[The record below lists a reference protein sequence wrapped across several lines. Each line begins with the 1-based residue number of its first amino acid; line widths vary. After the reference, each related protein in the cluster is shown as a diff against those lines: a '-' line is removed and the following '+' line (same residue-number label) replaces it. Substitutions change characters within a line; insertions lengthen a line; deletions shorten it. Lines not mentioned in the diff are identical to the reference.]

1 MKKFEE
7 FEKIIKIK
15 FKDQKLLRQAFV
27 HRSYLNENPP
37 PAGGISGHNER
48 LEFLGDAVL
57 ELATTEYL
65 YKKYP
70 DKTEGDMTG
79 FRASLVNAVMLSEVA
94 NEIGMGDFLLL
105 SKGEAKDEGKARQFI
120 MANTFEALVGAIYL
134 DSGFKKASVFLSQVL
149 FPKLEKIIEE
159 KLWIDAKS
167 LFQEKAQDALGVTPT
182 YRLIREWGP
191 DHAKT
196 FVVGVYLDNEMIAEG
211 SGFSKQE
218 AEQHAAREGLK
229 AKHWVD

>member
-1 MKKFEE
+1 MKNFEK

-15 FKDQKLLRQAFV
+15 FKDKKLLKQAFV
-27 HRSYLNENPP
+27 HRSYLNENP
-37 PAGGISGHNER
+37 SKELSHNER

-70 DKTEGDMTG
+70 GRTEGDMTG

-94 NEIGMGDFLLL
+94 NEISMSDFLLL

-120 MANTFEALVGAIYL
+120 LANTFEALVGAIYL
-134 DSGFKKASVFLSQVL
+134 DSGFKKASTFLNQVL

-167 LFQEKAQDALGVTPT
+167 LFQEKAQDALGITPT
-182 YRLIREWGP
+182 YKLVKEWGP

-196 FVVGVYLDNEMIAEG
+196 FVIGVYLNDEIIAEG

-218 AEQHAAREGLK
+218 AEQYAARGALK

>member
-1 MKKFEE
+1 MKDFSK

-15 FKDQKLLRQAFV
+15 FKDKKLLRQAFI
-27 HRSYLNENPP
+27 HRSYLNENP
-37 PAGGISGHNER
+37 SKELNHNER

-79 FRASLVNAVMLSEVA
+79 FRAALVNAVMLSEVA
-94 NEIGMGDFLLL
+94 NETGMSDFLLL
-105 SKGEAKDEGKARQFI
+105 SKGEARDEGKARQFI
-120 MANTFEALVGAIYL
+120 LANTFEALVGAIYL
-134 DSGFKKASVFLSQVL
+134 DRGFKISSSFLDRVL
-149 FPKLEKIIEE
+149 FPKLGRIIEE

-167 LFQEKAQDALGVTPT
+167 LFQEKAQDALGITPN
-182 YRLIREWGP
+182 YRLVREWGP

-196 FVVGVYLDNEMIAEG
+196 FVVGVYLNSEMIAEG

-218 AEQHAAREGLK
+218 AEQHAAREALK